1 MQTHSVPAGILL
13 ALLTVGFLLPL
24 SASADVFVGR
34 DYFLKGGESVSDD
47 VYVFGPSSTFA
58 GAVSGD
64 AVSLSRDIESDS
76 AIAADALF
84 IGESVSLRG
93 SVADDA
99 RLIAETVLVSG
110 TVKDDLVIFAAK
122 VLVLPSAH
130 IGGNLYV
137 VGGDVEVRGAVA
149 GDVRL
154 YAGASRVS
162 ATVGRTLETWG
173 KIELGEHTVIGSDF
187 IAHGERKPAVP
198 ESVKVA
204 GDTVHD
210 ERGGAAIGVSVLP
223 AFMGGLFSLHALMA
237 LALGFFLFFFA
248 KDRTEEVLLD
258 VMPQF
263 GKRLVRGLLVLFLMP
278 VAIAV
283 LLGSVVGIPIAL
295 LLLAL
300 FVVLVMVSSVF
311 GGIMLGAWSER
322 VFFKRSAFPLTYRP
336 VLIGILLLS
345 LVIALPVVGA
355 VVHLLLL
362 IAAAGS
368 LCTVFY
374 RHVREMR

>member
-47 VYVFGPSSTFA
+47 VYVFGPSATFA

-64 AVSLSRDIESDS
+64 AVALSRDIESDS

-130 IGGNLYV
+130 IGWNLYV

-162 ATVGRTLETWG
+162 ATV
-173 KIELGEHTVIGSDF
+173 
-187 IAHGERKPAVP
+187 
-198 ESVKVA
+198 
-204 GDTVHD
+204 
-210 ERGGAAIGVSVLP
+210 
-223 AFMGGLFSLHALMA
+223 
-237 LALGFFLFFFA
+237 
-248 KDRTEEVLLD
+248 
-258 VMPQF
+258 
-263 GKRLVRGLLVLFLMP
+263 
-278 VAIAV
+278 
-283 LLGSVVGIPIAL
+283 
-295 LLLAL
+295 
-300 FVVLVMVSSVF
+300 
-311 GGIMLGAWSER
+311 
-322 VFFKRSAFPLTYRP
+322 
-336 VLIGILLLS
+336 
-345 LVIALPVVGA
+345 
-355 VVHLLLL
+355 
-362 IAAAGS
+362 
-368 LCTVFY
+368 
-374 RHVREMR
+374 